1 MIKLFQR
8 MRDNRRLAVATLL
21 LSTLIFMLASAFWRG
36 GAAEGALAA
45 LLCPLLLLLA
55 LAGQLSSLLAL
66 LQKPRK

>member
-8 MRDNRRLAVATLL
+8 MRDNRKLATATLL
-21 LSTLIFMLASAFWRG
+21 LSTLIFMLASALWRG

-45 LLCPLLLLLA
+45 LLCPWLLLLA
-55 LAGQLSSLLAL
+55 LAGQLASLWAL